1 METDLS
7 MNQSNSEWMFD
18 YSILSNWWGTI
29 FRLLCFE
36 RSCYSYENITDLQS
50 SSSMTRPTR
59 YAKKTHGIPIR
70 WRNDLCCCRWVRI
83 IGMRYQ
89 NRSFIVPWFS
99 FLKINHLL
107 DLRFW
112 RSNDLVPNNWCIVS
126 CLPWIFRWAMKR
138 RFWRKYLIS
147 EWKDQSY
154 W

>member
-29 FRLLCFE
+29 FQRAIMFRKKLLQLRKHYRLF
-36 RSCYSYENITDLQS
+36 TS
-50 SSSMTRPTR
+50 SSSMTRPTG

-99 FLKINHLL
+99 FLKINHLS

-112 RSNDLVPNNWCIVS
+112 RSNDLVPNNWCIVP

-147 EWKDQSY
+147 EWKD
-154 W
+154 